1 LGGQDGRLIRY
12 HEYHREVPFFTIPQI
27 SPDDDGKEVTV
38 SGWAEDVRNL
48 GGIAFVIVR
57 QREGTLQ
64 LAVRKKEQPAIFDLV
79 AGLTRESVIVA
90 KGVLKA
96 NAQARNGWEIFP
108 THLDVLSPAATP
120 LPLGVV
126 DKVGADMDTRLD
138 NRVLDLRKP
147 ERRAVFHVRDLLVRG
162 IREYLHRHGFVEV
175 TTPKLSGA
183 GAEGG
188 ATLFRTDYFGRDAY
202 LSQSP
207 QLYKQMLMG
216 TGLDRVFELSPAFR
230 AEPSDTVRHVTEFL
244 SFDAEVSPIAHQEDF
259 LTILEGCVAHAIGH
273 VKEHGKSHLKLLA
286 VEPKVPALPLPRVRY
301 AEALDLLAA
310 EGKRI
315 RDGDD
320 LDTEAEKVL
329 GRAMAAKGHDLFFI
343 TEYPSSIKPFYVM
356 RKEDDPERSHS
367 FDLEYKG
374 DEMASGGQREHRY
387 DRLVARMEEMGLHP
401 ESFEFYLKA
410 FRYGMPPHGGWG
422 LGIDRLVQKVL
433 DLPNV
438 REAILFPR
446 DRNRLVP

>member
-1 LGGQDGRLIRY
+1 VTYARLA
-12 HEYHREVPFFTIPQI
+12 ELTAE
-27 SPDDDGKEVTV
+27 DDGKEVSV
-38 SGWAEDVRNL
+38 AGWAEDVRNL
-48 GGIAFVIVR
+48 GGIAFVILR

-64 LAVRKKEQPAIFDLV
+64 LAVRKKENPSVFDLV
-79 AGLTRESVIVA
+79 AGLTRESVIAA
-90 KGVLKA
+90 KGTLKA
-96 NAQARNGWEIFP
+96 NPQARNGWEIFP
-108 THLDVLSPAATP
+108 TTIDVLSPAAAP

-126 DKVGADMDTRLD
+126 DKVGAEMDTRLD
-138 NRVLDLRKP
+138 NRVMDLRKP
-147 ERRAVFHVRDLLVRG
+147 ERRAVFHVRDLIQRG
-162 IREYLHRHGFVEV
+162 IREYLHGNGFVEV
-175 TTPKLSGA
+175 HTPKLAGA

-207 QLYKQMLMG
+207 QLYKQMLMA

-244 SFDAEVSPIAHQEDF
+244 SFDAEVAWITHQEDF
-259 LTILEGCVAHAIGH
+259 LRILEGCVASA
-273 VKEHGKSHLKLLA
+273 VAYVREHGKAHLEALA
-286 VEPKVPALPLPRVRY
+286 VEPKVPALPIPRVTY
-301 AEALDLLAA
+301 SEAVELVAA
-310 EGKRI
+310 EGKAL

-329 GRAMAAKGHDLFFI
+329 GRVMKEKGHDLYFI
-343 TEYPSSIKPFYVM
+343 VEYPSAIKPFYVM
-356 RKEDDPERSHS
+356 AKEDDPEYSYS
-367 FDLEYKG
+367 FDLELKG

-387 DRLVARMEEMGLHP
+387 DVLVAKMREKGLNP

-433 DLPNV
+433 DLPNI

>member
-1 LGGQDGRLIRY
+1 
-12 HEYHREVPFFTIPQI
+12 
-27 SPDDDGKEVTV
+27 
-38 SGWAEDVRNL
+38 
-48 GGIAFVIVR
+48 
-57 QREGTLQ
+57 
-64 LAVRKKEQPAIFDLV
+64 LAVRKKEQPAIFELV
-79 AGLTRESVIVA
+79 AGLTRESVIAA

-108 THLDVLSPAATP
+108 TRLDVLSPAATP

-147 ERRAVFHVRDLLVRG
+147 ERRAIFHVRDLLVRG
-162 IREYLHRHGFVEV
+162 IREYLQRHGFVEV
-175 TTPKLSGA
+175 TTPKLAGT

-188 ATLFRTDYFGRDAY
+188 ATLFRTDYFGRDAF

-244 SFDAEVSPIAHQEDF
+244 SFDAEIAPIEDQEEF
-259 LTILEGCVAHAIGH
+259 LRILEGCVAHAIAH
-273 VKEHGKSHLKLLA
+273 VREHGKPHLEVLA
-286 VEPKVPALPLPRVRY
+286 ADPKAPSLPLPRVPY
-301 AEALDLLAA
+301 VEALDLLAA
-310 EGKRI
+310 EGKRL

-320 LDTEAEKVL
+320 LDTEAEKVI
-329 GRAMAAKGHDLFFI
+329 GRVMAAKGHELYFI
-343 TEYPSSIKPFYVM
+343 TGYPSAIKPFYVM
-356 RKEDDPERSHS
+356 RKEDDPEHSHS
-367 FDLEYKG
+367 FDLEFKG

-387 DRLVARMEEMGLHP
+387 DRLVARMGEMGLRP
-401 ESFEFYLKA
+401 ESFEFYLKP
-410 FRYGMPPHGGWG
+410 FRFGMPPHGGWG

-433 DLPNV
+433 DLPNI